1 MAPLGRDL
9 FWGFHLTWCYFFAG
23 SGEVL
28 EIGSLESS
36 DAGTYQCR
44 ATNTAGVL
52 NSRSATLTVS
62 QFTGECVSDFS
73 YPLPVNYVFQGLA
86 L

>member
-1 MAPLGRDL
+1 MFSDEVSTTLSLSANV
-9 FWGFHLTWCYFFAG
+9 FTG

-44 ATNTAGVL
+44 AANTAGVL

-62 QFTGECVSDFS
+62 QFSGE
-73 YPLPVNYVFQGLA
+73 
-86 L
+86 

>member
-1 MAPLGRDL
+1 MFSDEVSTTSSLSANVFP
-9 FWGFHLTWCYFFAG
+9 G

-62 QFTGECVSDFS
+62 QFTGECVSALC
-73 YPLPVNYVFQGLA
+73 YPLPVNCVFQGLA